1 MFCSMNTFIIN
12 KLELLQKR
20 YKKVETLLL
29 TAGKTADYE
38 RIQTLSREY
47 HHLTELNQMFNKW
60 KKMQENIN
68 NLELLLVDKEMR
80 ELACEELNKMK
91 YHNNLLEKKIELLL
105 LPKDANDE
113 RSCYIELRSA
123 TGGNE
128 AALFAGD
135 LFRMYT
141 RYVEFKSWKIEILN
155 SSCGENGGYK
165 YIFAKIHGK
174 DAYGRLKFESGGHRV
189 QRIPATESQG
199 RIHTSSCTVAVM
211 PEIPKSELIS
221 LQPKD
226 LKIDTFRSSG
236 AGGQHVNTTDSAI
249 RITHLP
255 TGIVVECQDER
266 SQHKNKS
273 KALWVLNTRIQAA
286 EMAKRHKEETD
297 ERRNLVG
304 SGERSD
310 RNRTYNFPQGRV
322 TDHRINLSLYCLEN
336 IMAGN
341 LDLLIEPIIK
351 NDHLNRLD
359 NLKNNI

>member
-1 MFCSMNTFIIN
+1 MNTFIID

-20 YKKVETLLL
+20 YKEVETLLI
-29 TAGKTADYE
+29 TAGKTTDYE
-38 RIQTLSREY
+38 RLQTLSREY
-47 HHLTELNQMFNKW
+47 HHLTELNKMFNKW
-60 KKMQENIN
+60 KKIQENIN
-68 NLELLLVDKEMR
+68 NLELLLVDKEIR

-91 YHNNLLEKKIELLL
+91 DHNHSVEKKLELLL
-105 LPKDANDE
+105 LPKDSNDE

-128 AALFAGD
+128 AAIFAGD

-141 RYVEFKSWKIEILN
+141 RYVEFKSWKIEIMN
-155 SSCGENGGYK
+155 SSFGENGGYK

-174 DAYGRLKFESGGHRV
+174 NAYGRLKFESGGHRV

-297 ERRNLVG
+297 QRRNLVG

-322 TDHRINLSLYCLEN
+322 TDHRINLSLYCLED
-336 IMAGN
+336 IMSGQ
-341 LDLLIEPIIK
+341 LDLLIEPIIQ
-351 NDHLNRLD
+351 NDHLNRLE
-359 NLKNNI
+359 NLKNTI

>member
-1 MFCSMNTFIIN
+1 MNTFIID

-20 YKKVETLLL
+20 YKEVETLLI
-29 TAGKTADYE
+29 TAGNTADYE
-38 RIQTLSREY
+38 CIQTLSREY
-47 HHLTELNQMFNKW
+47 HHLTELNKMFHKW
-60 KKMQENIN
+60 KKLQENIN
-68 NLELLLVDKEMR
+68 NLELLLGDKEMR

-105 LPKDANDE
+105 LPKDSNDE

-128 AALFAGD
+128 AAIFAGD

-141 RYVEFKSWKIEILN
+141 RYVELKSWKIEIMN
-155 SSCGENGGYK
+155 YSFGENGGYK
-165 YIFAKIHGK
+165 YIIAKIHGK
-174 DAYGRLKFESGGHRV
+174 NAYGRLKFESGGHRV

-273 KALWVLNTRIQAA
+273 KALWVLNTRIQAS
-286 EMAKRHKEETD
+286 EMAKRQKEETD
-297 ERRNLVG
+297 QRRNLVG

-322 TDHRINLSLYCLEN
+322 TDHRINLSLYCLEE
-336 IMAGN
+336 IMSGH
-341 LDLLIEPIIK
+341 LDLIIEPIIK
-351 NDHLNRLD
+351 NDHLNRLE